1 MKKQIL
7 LFALLAAWTLTGE
20 TRMYAQSNP
29 SNEMPRVNTR
39 LFDLFSKGDAF
50 GLWQPHKDSAQYITP
65 NADLPGKLRMS
76 DELNR
81 LEEALACFD
90 SLPLLN
96 NMLYYYNHND

>member
-1 MKKQIL
+1 MWSIEDKNFIRM
-7 LFALLAAWTLTGE
+7 ALLLAEEVERHHLRDQLNLKKIIFG
-20 TRMYAQSNP
+20 SKP
-29 SNEMPRVNTR
+29 S
-39 LFDLFSKGDAF
+39 
-50 GLWQPHKDSAQYITP
+50 ITP

-96 NMLYYYNHND
+96 NMLYNYNHND